1 MKTAA
6 QMGKRPKL
14 KCAELAIG
22 LAKVTPNRAQIEW
35 YKSYCDEEGTS
46 YYDSFKLRRNPK
58 REGAVNIARLKLGNF
73 WDRVITMIDN
83 NQLPHD
89 FQKRAKWVNASQFYK
104 LLVEPLDIA
113 DYYRSGKHKSGGHYM
128 AHGRP
133 RRYRVFDKWWRE
145 GVVGEEE
152 RERTTLAGLT
162 QDSCFWARVEEAKER
177 AAMAREVKV
186 DDVLL
191 GKMGEFD
198 QYARCLVKTKQV
210 SRDVLVEESSYV
222 LWLRA
227 YEEIVRNSANPFF
240 P

>member
-128 AHGRP
+128 AQGRP

-145 GVVGEEE
+145 RVVGEEE

-162 QDSCFWARVEEAKER
+162 QDSCFWARVEEAKEW
-177 AAMAREVKV
+177 AAMAREVKI